1 MGIYLKRGGVL
12 LEGFLR
18 MRFAGGE
25 LIFRKVLFSGGLLS
39 EFYVT
44 SKISVYL
51 KLTRLR
57 QLFLFFPQQSILNHH
72 VEQTFIRDA

>member
-1 MGIYLKRGGVL
+1 MGIYLKRGGGVIGGL
-12 LEGFLR
+12 
-18 MRFAGGE
+18 FANEICGRG